1 MADESDA
8 HRDPGANMYEETTV
22 DLHNQ
27 WDAVLVVTKDNTIR
41 KFRVCSNVLSAA
53 SPYFESLLVV
63 PTFSEAIKVQNGQR
77 PDIHLEENHYPDAME
92 VMLSILH
99 YRMRRQW
106 DMVTPEELA
115 TIAICADQYRCVEAL
130 KAQIGQWLVGQPK
143 SNKADPD
150 EIGYLLVAL
159 QRFEHPEEFSRTLVA
174 AVMNIPFSFDFG
186 SWAAD
191 PIISEL
197 DEDLRARI
205 QNNMG
210 KVKATLT
217 KFLYSAITDLTFN
230 EQVSM
235 INRCNTCATETRTK
249 LPGSCNR
256 ADCPSKTRCYSGER
270 VKEFLKML
278 HNNSLWPPQEAIEN
292 CTIRKLGSRLRN
304 LQKTDVHSCDAGRG
318 CELRRIMDLL
328 EAEATTV
335 IEGAQS
341 GLEMTAKTTAE
352 TGDDAQDM

>member
-1 MADESDA
+1 MADDSNA
-8 HRDPGANMYEETTV
+8 NSGPGANMCEETIV
-22 DLHNQ
+22 ELHNQ

-41 KFRVCSNVLSAA
+41 KFRVCSNVLGAA
-53 SPYFESLLVV
+53 SPYFDSLLVV

-77 PDIHLEENHYPDAME
+77 PDIHLVENHYPDAME

-99 YRMRRQW
+99 YRMQRKW
-106 DMVTPEELA
+106 DMVTPKELA

-143 SNKADPD
+143 SNKAEPD

-159 QRFEHPEEFSRTLVA
+159 QRFEHPEEFSRMLVA

-205 QNNMG
+205 QKNMER
-210 KVKATLT
+210 VKATLT
-217 KFLYSAITDLTFN
+217 KFLYSAITKLTFN

-235 INRCNTCATETRTK
+235 IHRCNTW
-249 LPGSCNR
+249 P
-256 ADCPSKTRCYSGER
+256 DCPSNTRCYSGER

-278 HNNSLWPPQEAIEN
+278 HNNSLWPPQEAIES

-304 LQKTDVHSCDAGRG
+304 LQKTDVHSCDAGPE

-341 GLEMTAKTTAE
+341 GLEKTAKTTAE
-352 TGDDAQDM
+352 TPDDTQDM

>member
-1 MADESDA
+1 MADDSDA
-8 HRDPGANMYEETTV
+8 RREPGANMCEETIV
-22 DLHNQ
+22 ELHSQ
-27 WDAVLVVTKDNTIR
+27 WDAVLVVTKGNTIR
-41 KFRVCSNVLSAA
+41 KFRVCSMVLSAA
-53 SPYFESLLVV
+53 SPYFDTLLVV

-106 DMVTPEELA
+106 DMVTPKELA

-197 DEDLRARI
+197 DEDLRARAELPDHGQI
-205 QNNMG
+205 DRL
-210 KVKATLT
+210 VLA
-217 KFLYSAITDLTFN
+217 AVDL
-230 EQVSM
+230 EASQ
-235 INRCNTCATETRTK
+235 
-249 LPGSCNR
+249 
-256 ADCPSKTRCYSGER
+256 
-270 VKEFLKML
+270 EFMQ
-278 HNNSLWPPQEAIEN
+278 LWDEGI
-292 CTIRKLGSRLRN
+292 RN
-304 LQKTDVHSCDAGRG
+304 LTINDV
-318 CELRRIMDLL
+318 ELWEQDTWIQRLPSDIRQIMAD
-328 EAEATTV
+328 
-335 IEGAQS
+335 
-341 GLEMTAKTTAE
+341 
-352 TGDDAQDM
+352 

>member
-1 MADESDA
+1 MADDSDA
-8 HRDPGANMYEETTV
+8 HRDPGANMCEETIV
-22 DLHNQ
+22 ELHSQ

-41 KFRVCSNVLSAA
+41 KFRVCSMVLSAA
-53 SPYFESLLVV
+53 SPYFDTLLVV

-106 DMVTPEELA
+106 DMVTPKELA

-205 QNNMG
+205 QKNME

-217 KFLYSAITDLTFN
+217 KSMYSAITELTFN

-235 INRCNTCATETRTK
+235 MQRCNTCATTIR
-249 LPGSCNR
+249 LACARP
-256 ADCPSKTRCYSGER
+256 DCPSKTRCYSGER

-278 HNNSLWPPQEAIEN
+278 HNNSLWPPQEAIEK
-292 CTIRKLGSRLRN
+292 CTVRKLSSRLRN

-352 TGDDAQDM
+352 TADDAQDM

>member
-8 HRDPGANMYEETTV
+8 HRDLGANMYEETTV

-210 KVKATLT
+210 KVKTTLT

-230 EQVSM
+230 EQ
-235 INRCNTCATETRTK
+235 
-249 LPGSCNR
+249 
-256 ADCPSKTRCYSGER
+256 TRCYSGER

-341 GLEMTAKTTAE
+341 GLETTVRTTAE
-352 TGDDAQDM
+352 TADDAQDM

>member
-1 MADESDA
+1 MAADSDA

-186 SWAAD
+186 SWATD

-197 DEDLRARI
+197 DEDQRARI
-205 QNNMG
+205 QQNIE
-210 KVKATLT
+210 KVKTTLT

-230 EQVSM
+230 DQ
-235 INRCNTCATETRTK
+235 
-249 LPGSCNR
+249 PGQGFPIMGSVDLE
-256 ADCPSKTRCYSGER
+256 ASQ
-270 VKEFLKML
+270 EFMQLCD
-278 HNNSLWPPQEAIEN
+278 EGI
-292 CTIRKLGSRLRN
+292 RN
-304 LQKTDVHSCDAGRG
+304 LTINDVESWEWDTWTKRLPSGIRQTMADKIRFDVHAIHSD
-318 CELRRIMDLL
+318 I
-328 EAEATTV
+328 TT
-335 IEGAQS
+335 
-341 GLEMTAKTTAE
+341 L
-352 TGDDAQDM
+352 

>member
-1 MADESDA
+1 MADDSDPYSE
-8 HRDPGANMYEETTV
+8 PGANMPEETIV
-22 DLHNQ
+22 ELHNQ

-130 KAQIGQWLVGQPK
+130 KAQIGQWLVAQPK

-186 SWAAD
+186 SWATD

-197 DEDLRARI
+197 DEDQRARI
-205 QNNMG
+205 QQNIE
-210 KVKATLT
+210 KVKTTLT

-230 EQVSM
+230 
-235 INRCNTCATETRTK
+235 
-249 LPGSCNR
+249 
-256 ADCPSKTRCYSGER
+256 D
-270 VKEFLKML
+270 
-278 HNNSLWPPQEAIEN
+278 QEAINNQN
-292 CTIRKLGSRLRN
+292 CTIRKLSSRLRN
-304 LQKTDVHSCDAGRG
+304 LQKTDVHSCDAGPE

-341 GLEMTAKTTAE
+341 GLETTAKTTAE
-352 TGDDAQDM
+352 TADDAQDM

>member
-8 HRDPGANMYEETTV
+8 HRDPVANMYEETTV

-197 DEDLRARI
+197 DEDLR
-205 QNNMG
+205 G
-210 KVKATLT
+210 K
-217 KFLYSAITDLTFN
+217 
-230 EQVSM
+230 Q
-235 INRCNTCATETRTK
+235 
-249 LPGSCNR
+249 
-256 ADCPSKTRCYSGER
+256 PSPKPDIYT
-270 VKEFLKML
+270 
-278 HNNSLWPPQEAIEN
+278 
-292 CTIRKLGSRLRN
+292 
-304 LQKTDVHSCDAGRG
+304 
-318 CELRRIMDLL
+318 
-328 EAEATTV
+328 
-335 IEGAQS
+335 
-341 GLEMTAKTTAE
+341 
-352 TGDDAQDM
+352 

>member
-1 MADESDA
+1 MADDA
-8 HRDPGANMYEETTV
+8 DANMYEEKTV
-22 DLHNQ
+22 ELHDQ
-27 WDAVLVVTKDNTIR
+27 WDAVLVVTKDTAIR

-53 SPYFESLLVV
+53 SPYFKNLLVV
-63 PTFSEAIKVQNGQR
+63 PTFSEAIKVQNGER
-77 PDIHLEENHYPDAME
+77 PNIHLEENHNQDAME

-99 YRMRRQW
+99 YRMQRKW
-106 DMVTPEELA
+106 DMVTPKELA
-115 TIAICADQYRCVEAL
+115 TIAMCADQYRCVEAL

-174 AVMNIPFSFDFG
+174 AVMNVPFSFDFG

-197 DEDLRARI
+197 EEDLRARI
-205 QNNMG
+205 QKNME

-217 KFLYSAITDLTFN
+217 KFLYSAITDLTFG

-235 INRCNTCATETRTK
+235 IHRCNTCAMANRTK
-249 LPGSCNR
+249 LLGSCTR
-256 ADCPSKTRCYSGER
+256 LDCPSKAPGQQLQCYPGER
-270 VKEFLKML
+270 VKEFLRML
-278 HNNSLWPPQEAIEN
+278 HNNSLWPPEEAIAK
-292 CTIRKLGSRLRN
+292 CTVRKLSARLRN
-304 LQKTDVHSCDAGRG
+304 LQKTDVHSCDAGRE

-341 GLEMTAKTTAE
+341 GLETTAE
-352 TGDDAQDM
+352 TPNDAQDV